1 MRFLS
6 TLAAS
11 VLGTLLAFGL
21 ILFFLFFFLF
31 ALSLSTDTSPTVQ
44 PGSVLVVPIEGTI
57 PERTSTNPFQQAFGE
72 SPEYTLYELQKTLRN
87 ARVDD
92 RIDAVWLRLKGTS
105 AGWGTLE
112 EVRQA
117 VDELSQSDVPVIA
130 SSEEFGMAE
139 KDYYVATAAD
149 SIFTAPQSTFEY
161 NGLATILLFFHD
173 AFEKLDVEPELV
185 RAGQYKSAGE
195 SFTRSDLSEAN
206 RRQLEALLATVND
219 EFLATTGAARSR
231 SVDALQTLAEE
242 DAVLTAEAARE
253 EGLVDELR
261 YEDEILSLFRNH
273 LDLREGVEVPRV
285 SLRTY
290 RHIPAENVGR
300 TYTGTGHVAVIH
312 AEGNIVTGDPNE
324 NPFGPSDQVVGSTTL
339 IEALDQA
346 RTSSSTQ
353 AVVLRINSPGGSAAA
368 SEAMW
373 RAVQRTAQ
381 EKPLIV
387 SMGDVA
393 ASGGYYIAAPADS
406 IVANATTTTGSIGVF
421 GLLWN
426 AQGLFED
433 NLGVTSDDVST
444 SPYADMYTPFKPLD
458 PQERRLFGE
467 TIDQIY
473 DVFLQRVAEGRT
485 MDTSAVHDVAQ
496 GRVWSGRDAQNVG
509 LVDTTGTLEDAI
521 GLAGQAAEMGEG
533 PYRTRIL
540 PRPKPFFEQ
549 LSEGF
554 GTQASQLWSSIA
566 GTPLDR
572 TLWYHKRAIQRLAG
586 PSGSVQARLPVRP
599 RFE

>member
-21 ILFFLFFFLF
+21 IFFFLFFFLF
-31 ALSLSTDTSPTVQ
+31 ALSLSTDTTPTVQ

-57 PERTSTNPFQQAFGE
+57 PERASQNPFQQAFGD
-72 SPEYTLYELQKTLRN
+72 SPDYTLHELQTALRN
-87 ARVDD
+87 AQADD
-92 RIDAVWLRLKGTS
+92 RIEAVWLRLKGTS

-112 EVRQA
+112 EVRRT
-117 VDELSQSDVPVIA
+117 VDQVSQSDVPVIA
-130 SSEEFGMAE
+130 SSEEFAMAE

-161 NGLATILLFFHD
+161 NGLATILLFFQD

-206 RRQLEALLATVND
+206 RRQLEALLGTIND
-219 EFLATTGAARSR
+219 EFLATTAGSRSR
-231 SVDALQTLAEE
+231 SVNALQTLAEE
-242 DAVLTAEAARE
+242 NAVLTAEAAQE
-253 EGLVDELR
+253 EGLIDDLR
-261 YEDEILSLFRNH
+261 YEDDILSLFRTH
-273 LDLREGVEVPRV
+273 LGLNEGAEVPRV
-285 SLRTY
+285 SLRSY
-290 RHIPAENVGR
+290 RHVAAENVGR
-300 TYTGTGHVAVIH
+300 TYTGNGHVAVIH
-312 AEGNIVTGDPNE
+312 AQGNIVTGEPNE
-324 NPFGPSDQVVGSTTL
+324 NPFGPSDQVIGSTSLTD
-339 IEALDQA
+339 ALNQA

-368 SEAMW
+368 SESMW
-373 RAVQRTAQ
+373 RAVQRTAN
-381 EKPLIV
+381 EKPLIA

-433 NLGVTSDDVST
+433 NLGVTSDEVST
-444 SPYADMYTPFKPLD
+444 SPYADMYTPLKPLD

-473 DVFLQRVAEGRT
+473 GVFLQRVAEGRK

-496 GRVWSGRDAQNVG
+496 GRVWSGRDAQEVG

-521 GLAGQAAEMGEG
+521 SLAGEAAGMGEG
-533 PYRTRIL
+533 PYRTRTL

-554 GTQASQLWSSIA
+554 GAQVSQVWRSIA

-572 TLWYHKRAIQRLAG
+572 TLWYHKRAIKRFAG
-586 PSGSVQARLPVRP
+586 PNGSVQARLPVRP